1 MTRMMSVMMVMLVLF
16 FLFQF
21 HFQLLKILLIPLLS
35 KLLRL
40 HRLPPSLRVELRF
53 RLQSVST
60 MNRHIFVSVGKMI
73 RLVEVL
79 AEQLLERTLL
89 RTVFRLLL
97 LLLLLPLNY
106 LPIIYSA
113 MLAFVNPT
121 NDRRTLRK

>member
-1 MTRMMSVMMVMLVLF
+1 M
-16 FLFQF
+16 
-21 HFQLLKILLIPLLS
+21 
-35 KLLRL
+35 
-40 HRLPPSLRVELRF
+40 RF
-53 RLQSVST
+53 RLQSEFT